1 MAKKLPPDAFDH
13 YFSLGPQRSYQALA
27 VHFGASKRAVTA
39 LAKREQWQERIQD
52 LERKAR
58 EASDKK
64 KLESLEERNER
75 HLTALRFIQARA
87 IEALKK
93 MPIDAAM
100 DAVRAYNMSL
110 RDERVILG
118 DPTDRTALTVEDTIK
133 REYERWM
140 VSAEPQDGNG
150 SEREGCNMEEE
161 VDDVEDDSPGE
172 NPQQARPL
180 P

>member
-1 MAKKLPPDAFDH
+1 MSKRIPPDAFDF
-13 YFSLGPQRSYQALA
+13 YFALGPERSYERVAEKYG
-27 VHFGASKRAVTA
+27 VSKRSVTSR
-39 LAKREQWQERIQD
+39 AKREGWQRRMVE
-52 LERKAR
+52 LESKAR

-64 KLESLEERNER
+64 KLESIEDRNER

-93 MPIDAAM
+93 MPIEAAM

-118 DPTDRTALTVEDTIK
+118 DPTDRTAVSIEDTIK

-140 VSAEPQDGNG
+140 LPQPT
-150 SEREGCNMEEE
+150 EGTETEQI
-161 VDDVEDDSPGE
+161 DDDEQDADDEDPE
-172 NPQQARPL
+172 
-180 P
+180 

>member
-1 MAKKLPPDAFDH
+1 MAKKLPPDAFDY
-13 YFSLGPQRSYQALA
+13 YFSLGPQRSYQTVAEKY
-27 VHFGASKRAVTA
+27 GSSKRAVTA
-39 LAKREQWQERIQD
+39 LAKRERWQERIQD

-87 IEALKK
+87 VEALKK
-93 MPIDAAM
+93 MPIEDAM

-118 DPTDRTALTVEDTIK
+118 DPTDRTSISIEDKIRGEYQRWLVHDDADNGTDDQNEADDDDENLTTADT
-133 REYERWM
+133 
-140 VSAEPQDGNG
+140 AE
-150 SEREGCNMEEE
+150 
-161 VDDVEDDSPGE
+161 
-172 NPQQARPL
+172 
-180 P
+180 